1 MPRKKTTGRRSTGA
15 VKFQTDVAAEE
26 AIHLDGKRRPGESRS
41 ALTLRALLTL
51 PPSVDPDGS

>member
-1 MPRKKTTGRRSTGA
+1 MPRKKTTGRRSSGA

-26 AIHLDGKRRPGESRS
+26 AVHLDGKRRPGESRS

-51 PPSVDPDGS
+51 SMSTDKDSA